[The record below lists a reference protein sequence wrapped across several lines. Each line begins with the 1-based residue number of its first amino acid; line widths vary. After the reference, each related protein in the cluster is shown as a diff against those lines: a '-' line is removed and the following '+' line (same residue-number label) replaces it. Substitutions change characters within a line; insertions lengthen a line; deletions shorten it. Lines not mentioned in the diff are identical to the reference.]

1 MLTLLCYFSL
11 QNKSASVTA
20 AVVVDNDTVLSAAG
34 SRLCMDHFRP
44 IAVLGRGHFGKVC
57 TRHNSS
63 DYYL

>member
-11 QNKSASVTA
+11 QNKSSA
-20 AVVVDNDTVLSAAG
+20 AVVVDNNTILSAAG